1 MTLIFAPNTCS
12 RSKRGLMCLSW
23 AAEPAGYLGDIRV
36 PAEKGGDAAE
46 TACLKNVMSDR
57 PVSMGSGPISKRL
70 GTISMGFS
78 TFCIGF

>member
-1 MTLIFAPNTCS
+1 MLKVKALPHVACRGQQSQPVTLVTSGGGFA
-12 RSKRGLMCLSW
+12 
-23 AAEPAGYLGDIRV
+23 
-36 PAEKGGDAAE
+36 GGFAD

-78 TFCIGF
+78 TFRIGF

>member
-1 MTLIFAPNTCS
+1 MLKVKALPRVAC
-12 RSKRGLMCLSW
+12 RG

-36 PAEKGGDAAE
+36 PAGAGGGGGVAD

-78 TFCIGF
+78 TFRIGF